1 MGAIQNSINGA
12 IGAAAVAG
20 RMIGN
25 EKEEKINRGKA
36 AVNED
41 RELKAKE
48 EDLDNK
54 IGDQMLAN
62 HNLEAELQG
71 NAYPSESAPN
81 DPDRNLKLA
90 SLAYDLEIGK
100 KALADLEK
108 QQSAIKAFRE
118 NAAKQIKQGQAWG
131 GNYGKE

>member
-12 IGAAAVAG
+12 IGAVAVAG

-48 EDLDNK
+48 EELDNQ

-62 HNLEAELQG
+62 ANLEAEHRAA
-71 NAYPSESAPN
+71 AYPSISSPN
-81 DPDRNLKLA
+81 DPERNLKLA
-90 SLAYDLEIGK
+90 SLAYDLELGTQK
-100 KALADLEK
+100 LKDLEK
-108 QQSAIKAFRE
+108 QQNAIRAFRK
-118 NAAKQIKQGQAWG
+118 NAAEQIRQGQAWG
-131 GNYGKE
+131 GNYGEK

>member
-1 MGAIQNSINGA
+1 MGAIQNSINQALGSV
-12 IGAAAVAG
+12 AVAG
-20 RMIGN
+20 RMIGA

-36 AVNED
+36 AVKED
-41 RELKAKE
+41 QELKGKE
-48 EDLDNK
+48 EALETQ
-54 IGDQMLAN
+54 IGEQMLAN
-62 HNLEAELQG
+62 HNLEAEQMAT
-71 NAYPSESAPN
+71 AYPSESSPN

-90 SLAYDLEIGK
+90 SIAYDLEIGT

-108 QQSAIKAFRE
+108 QQAAIKAFRE